1 MKEIIFRKH
10 PLLKNNSNIS
20 IAMLYR
26 PRSQNKVIFPVL
38 PLIPGPRIKAE
49 KKAFSTFGKVQIHHT
64 LLALSSRPEYNLVFI
79 LLSLIHMFIGSENK
93 SSTYPNIKNGTSVIK
108 TWAYLNQAHLQ
119 KQPITEYTIVWLKG
133 LLWHTI

>member
-1 MKEIIFRKH
+1 M
-10 PLLKNNSNIS
+10 S

-26 PRSQNKVIFPVL
+26 PRSKKEIIFPVL

-49 KKAFSTFGKVQIHHT
+49 KQAFSTFGKVQIHHT

-93 SSTYPNIKNGTSVIK
+93 RPTQIETMALV
-108 TWAYLNQAHLQ
+108 L
-119 KQPITEYTIVWLKG
+119 
-133 LLWHTI
+133 